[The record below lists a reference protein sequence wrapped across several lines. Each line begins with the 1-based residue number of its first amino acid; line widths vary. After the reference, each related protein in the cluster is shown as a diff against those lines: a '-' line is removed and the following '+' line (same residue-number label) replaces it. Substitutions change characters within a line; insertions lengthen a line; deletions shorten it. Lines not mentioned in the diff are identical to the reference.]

1 MREMPMAEFLVPM
14 PYLVEARFGQWDL
27 ILTEPVPVIP
37 PDRPLGTSNRAK
49 NVAEVAQEVLAG
61 EIASAGGDRKAAIE
75 KFTRAVRLEDALIYE
90 EPPMWYA
97 PVRERLA
104 TELLAAG
111 RRQEAVTI
119 YREDLRINPGN
130 PRSIYGLAQTLK
142 ALGRVAEAATLDREF
157 RRVWRYADSRH
168 RHKRQSIALW

>member
-1 MREMPMAEFLVPM
+1 M
-14 PYLVEARFGQWDL
+14 
-27 ILTEPVPVIP
+27 
-37 PDRPLGTSNRAK
+37 
-49 NVAEVAQEVLAG
+49 LAG
-61 EIASAGGDRKAAIE
+61 EIASADGDRKAAIE
-75 KFTRAVRLEDALIYE
+75 KFTSAVRLEDALIYE

-111 RRQEAVTI
+111 RRQEAATI

-142 ALGRVAEAATLDREF
+142 ALGRVAEAATLEREF
-157 RRVWRYADSRH
+157 RRVWRYADS
-168 RHKRQSIALW
+168 QPTPLVIAVNDNS